1 MKNDYP
7 YHELLRISKEC
18 RTAMVDDILNNS
30 SNDLYDAMYADPTKE
45 IFETKIEL
53 YETKCLERCWDKI
66 NESISQMEYSIQS
79 SKEKREYASMMLIW
93 FQNYIKNWNYTK
105 FDAITLRERINIL
118 KSIISVNSGWE
129 ENLKR
134 MSVSFERSE
143 KILTKRIEA
152 LKRSCD

>member
-1 MKNDYP
+1 
-7 YHELLRISKEC
+7 
-18 RTAMVDDILNNS
+18 
-30 SNDLYDAMYADPTKE
+30 
-45 IFETKIEL
+45 
-53 YETKCLERCWDKI
+53 
-66 NESISQMEYSIQS
+66 MEYSIQS
-79 SKEKREYASMMLIW
+79 SKEKREYASMMLKW

-118 KSIISVNSGWE
+118 KFIISVNSGWE